1 MVRWARQIV
10 ILPIRGLHGA
20 FNLFIEFDDLQPPD
34 LQAGEK
40 WGSTFSWEDLQWTDT
55 QQIQPDCCKYLHS
68 NRRIG
73 CCKFPLSRLM
83 KSNVFDCSRRNFNAC
98 AWKLDTAIVQLGS
111 IMCNQERTKGPPK
124 DYVAFVIPGPLLF
137 PFVLVFRC
145 LVISCH
151 NVLFSFF
158 ASYGIRISLRS
169 TVTMSYEFI
178 W

>member
-1 MVRWARQIV
+1 MGV
-10 ILPIRGLHGA
+10 
-20 FNLFIEFDDLQPPD
+20 DLQLRRPRCKMQGL
-34 LQAGEK
+34 LQISNKQIPSRSNQIAASISIQTV
-40 WGSTFSWEDLQWTDT
+40 GSVL
-55 QQIQPDCCKYLHS
+55 
-68 NRRIG
+68 G

-83 KSNVFDCSRRNFNAC
+83 KSNVFDCSQRNFNAC

-124 DYVAFVIPGPLLF
+124 DYVAVVIPGPLLF

-178 W
+178 